1 MLRLAAN
8 VYDVLEK
15 SEQELLQLSDLQDV
29 LETATQDYEAMVKR
43 QRQHSSQK
51 QGANSNSG
59 WVWVQRLAGYVMPPD
74 SMFLQ
79 CWDFV
84 KTAVVMYYLLEV
96 PMRFCIINFDFLE
109 DSSTLALIIVNL
121 GADFFMLANLP
132 LNFLRGFEDSSGLVI
147 RDFEQIRRRYLLGPF
162 SWDLIAALPFDIFAD
177 PMLNAERIYATWR
190 LLKLIHLRH
199 LWGRRV
205 ESKSSDQHEHGFVL
219 TTVIVLLNFCVLG
232 HFMGCFYWYIGNGWP
247 SLQQLN
253 EQLVTPEPHTWFAK
267 YQGMDYKF
275 GTVNQP
281 HVSVFEQYLLS
292 LYSMIN
298 ILINDNNDI
307 LNPGSWGE
315 VGWILGSFVVSVA
328 VMGAIDGTL
337 VGKVISQD
345 ETIVEQRVMKA
356 RINTFIKNAGLPNE
370 LVEQILVSE
379 GSGDQQSGAK
389 EHKAADAR
397 MLETVLSSPSHS
409 LLQRIGR
416 RVFLKWLSALPI
428 FKDCSEPFLL
438 QLTTICRP
446 LSASAGTFLCRAGE
460 LTSFFCILR
469 SGSVQLRDASNE
481 EVDRVDERG
490 TALCDISCLFGLRHE
505 VSIVS
510 EEESTFIKVPIDELN
525 TALMLYPKDHEVIH
539 NNVIKLTPNP
549 AKDGQDEPDNQAMGM
564 AWAEDEEEM
573 GKSQVSAST
582 RRKKRKLAGLVDLMA
597 ELPVHDLTLDGVAR
611 VRKEIKKF
619 QKTQEQERIGDF
631 MDFAAQGKWEAMEAM
646 LRSNKAHVNCTNW
659 DGRTALHLAVS
670 AGHLNVVEKL
680 VMDFSA
686 LFTVQDRFS
695 HTPLDDAVR
704 ERHSEVA
711 EFLIEASAEFKSGV
725 SAAVQLC
732 EAAANGDTA
741 QLELLVEVIGV
752 DPNLGD
758 YDDRTALHLAASN
771 GHLDTIQKML
781 EFPTLDLS
789 PFDRFGLTPLDD
801 AIRHGHVPVQKL
813 LKHEGAQM
821 GKVEFGVSLCEA
833 ASEND
838 HHKIRQ
844 MIEAGVRAGM
854 ADYDYRT
861 ALHLAASNGHLE
873 TCVFLLREGKVNP
886 NPLDRFLHTPLDDAI
901 RHEQLDVVQLLVKY
915 RGRPSSDEE
924 YLGRVR
930 NDFIKTMEEE
940 NDRKD
945 SDKLEKELKTHG
957 FADLL
962 ERIARFRTEVEEETH
977 LLTTCANNI
986 RYDLCRI
993 LHASVLLNDETAN
1006 SHNEK
1011 LQKQMMTE
1019 EGATIQRL
1027 HILMEKD
1034 LKTFESSAV
1043 KILEHIDN
1051 EFTPWLNSLR
1061 SNTHTKG
1068 LLPLL
1073 LPNIFEDMEQLSSV
1087 LRHVKALL
1095 PQLLA
1100 KVTTGGASVG
1110 HSVGYDCKPFGLLC
1124 CRFLQPKSSDLQ
1136 DLLGK
1141 ALTLL
1146 VELKNGKVKPWPEEA
1161 RTEKA
1166 KTLFRTSKLVE
1177 CLTCGLDPPPFKPM
1191 EASKRD
1197 AAAPQEEE
1205 SV

>member
-1 MLRLAAN
+1 MIEVICNDRIGRKIRVKCNPDDTIA
-8 VYDVLEK
+8 
-15 SEQELLQLSDLQDV
+15 DL
-29 LETATQDYEAMVKR
+29 K
-43 QRQHSSQK
+43 K
-51 QGANSNSG
+51 
-59 WVWVQRLAGYVMPPD
+59 
-74 SMFLQ
+74 
-79 CWDFV
+79 
-84 KTAVVMYYLLEV
+84 
-96 PMRFCIINFDFLE
+96 
-109 DSSTLALIIVNL
+109 
-121 GADFFMLANLP
+121 
-132 LNFLRGFEDSSGLVI
+132 
-147 RDFEQIRRRYLLGPF
+147 
-162 SWDLIAALPFDIFAD
+162 LIAAQCGTRWEKI
-177 PMLNAERIYATWR
+177 RIQ
-190 LLKLIHLRH
+190 K
-199 LWGRRV
+199 
-205 ESKSSDQHEHGFVL
+205 
-219 TTVIVLLNFCVLG
+219 
-232 HFMGCFYWYIGNGWP
+232 WYN
-247 SLQQLN
+247 
-253 EQLVTPEPHTWFAK
+253 V
-267 YQGMDYKF
+267 Y
-275 GTVNQP
+275 
-281 HVSVFEQYLLS
+281 
-292 LYSMIN
+292 
-298 ILINDNNDI
+298 
-307 LNPGSWGE
+307 
-315 VGWILGSFVVSVA
+315 
-328 VMGAIDGTL
+328 
-337 VGKVISQD
+337 
-345 ETIVEQRVMKA
+345 
-356 RINTFIKNAGLPNE
+356 
-370 LVEQILVSE
+370 
-379 GSGDQQSGAK
+379 
-389 EHKAADAR
+389 
-397 MLETVLSSPSHS
+397 
-409 LLQRIGR
+409 
-416 RVFLKWLSALPI
+416 
-428 FKDCSEPFLL
+428 
-438 QLTTICRP
+438 
-446 LSASAGTFLCRAGE
+446 
-460 LTSFFCILR
+460 
-469 SGSVQLRDASNE
+469 
-481 EVDRVDERG
+481 
-490 TALCDISCLFGLRHE
+490 
-505 VSIVS
+505 
-510 EEESTFIKVPIDELN
+510 
-525 TALMLYPKDHEVIH
+525 KDHITLEDYEI
-539 NNVIKLTPNP
+539 
-549 AKDGQDEPDNQAMGM
+549 KDGMGKTSKVCQAMT
-564 AWAEDEEEM
+564 
-573 GKSQVSAST
+573 S
-582 RRKKRKLAGLVDLMA
+582 R
-597 ELPVHDLTLDGVAR
+597 
-611 VRKEIKKF
+611 F
-619 QKTQEQERIGDF
+619 Q
-631 MDFAAQGKWEAMEAM
+631 A
-646 LRSNKAHVNCTNW
+646 
-659 DGRTALHLAVS
+659 
-670 AGHLNVVEKL
+670 
-680 VMDFSA
+680 
-686 LFTVQDRFS
+686 
-695 HTPLDDAVR
+695 
-704 ERHSEVA
+704 
-711 EFLIEASAEFKSGV
+711 
-725 SAAVQLC
+725 
-732 EAAANGDTA
+732 
-741 QLELLVEVIGV
+741 
-752 DPNLGD
+752 
-758 YDDRTALHLAASN
+758 
-771 GHLDTIQKML
+771 
-781 EFPTLDLS
+781 
-789 PFDRFGLTPLDD
+789 RFGPP
-801 AIRHGHVPVQKL
+801 RL

-873 TCVFLLREGKVNP
+873 TCVFLLREGKVDP

-1124 CRFLQPKSSDLQ
+1124 CRFLQPKSSDLR